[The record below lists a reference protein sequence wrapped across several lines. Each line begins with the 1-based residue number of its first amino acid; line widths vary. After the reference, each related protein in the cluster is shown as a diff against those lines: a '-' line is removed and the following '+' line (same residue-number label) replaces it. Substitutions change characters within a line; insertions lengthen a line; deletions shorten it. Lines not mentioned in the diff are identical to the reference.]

1 MKRILRAM
9 AAVMV
14 ACYQGESGQIDWSA
28 LLGGVTTGLL
38 GAVGVSATGGTGKGV
53 LVGGTVTQSGGG
65 RITIKTT
72 KGNLVT
78 IKRAK
83 HRRYGYHRGGGMNSM
98 LKQAMQFKMLSQA
111 MK

>member
-1 MKRILRAM
+1 M
-9 AAVMV
+9 A
-14 ACYQGESGQIDWSA
+14 IDWSTI
-28 LLGGVTTGLL
+28 LGDLSGGNVL
-38 GAVGVSATGGTGKGV
+38 GAVGSAVGGVLGGSTTGKGV

-83 HRRYGYHRGGGMNSM
+83 HRRYSGRRGGGMNSM

>member
-1 MKRILRAM
+1 M
-9 AAVMV
+9 A
-14 ACYQGESGQIDWSA
+14 IDWGAILNVGTQALTGNVMGAIGTGLSA
-28 LLGGVTTGLL
+28 LSGGGT
-38 GAVGVSATGGTGKGV
+38 TGKGQ

-83 HRRYGYHRGGGMNSM
+83 HRRFGRSRGGGMNSM
-98 LKQAMQFKMLSQA
+98 LKTAMQYKMLSQA